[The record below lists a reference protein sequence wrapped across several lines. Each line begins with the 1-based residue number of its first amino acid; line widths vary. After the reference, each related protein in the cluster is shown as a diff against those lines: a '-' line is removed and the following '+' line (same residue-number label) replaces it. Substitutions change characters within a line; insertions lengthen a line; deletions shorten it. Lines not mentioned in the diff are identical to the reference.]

1 MGISKTVLEEIR
13 QKYAD
18 GMQMHEIAQMLGIP
32 ESTVRNII
40 MKGDDQKTKE

>member
-1 MGISKTVLEEIR
+1 MGISKAVLEEIR

-18 GMQMHEIAQMLGIP
+18 GVQMHEIAKMLGVP

-40 MKGDDQKTKE
+40 MRGDDQKTKE

>member
-1 MGISKTVLEEIR
+1 MGISKAILEEIR

-18 GMQMHEIAQMLGIP
+18 GMQMHEIAKTFNLP

-40 MKGDDQKTKE
+40 MRGDDQKTKE